1 MIAICPAGPPK
12 LMNPNFNQKRK
23 ASAKLTG
30 KGGAALFCEGAAGL
44 LPAGSAGGVA
54 LVGVVVLMGGVGEVI
69 QSVRTPAGVA

>member
-12 LMNPNFNQKRK
+12 LMKPSLSQKRN

-30 KGGAALFCEGAAGL
+30 KGTAA
-44 LPAGSAGGVA
+44 LPAGSAGDVA
-54 LVGVVVLMGGVGEVI
+54 LVGVVVVMGVGEVI